1 MPGAPARPQ
10 AFPKRRNRPAGIQTV
25 NATVVTAEESGIG
38 MVEMFRLEPG
48 EDLLRRLLTEI
59 FVEHWEHIVFGSL
72 IQGAVFELTAE
83 APGEVS
89 MLDGYLTA
97 VFGRSHMHLCIGDHR
112 GRRANP
118 TDVGLA
124 RHRRTARAE
133 FFRTLS
139 PEDGAPT
146 SWGFRM
152 FNGAGEQQ
160 LTIFLPNPFLS
171 DDMQVLKDPDWSRL
185 CLWDL
190 LRANYLGLDPEL
202 KDRAAKRFWHA

>member
-1 MPGAPARPQ
+1 M
-10 AFPKRRNRPAGIQTV
+10 
-25 NATVVTAEESGIG
+25 NAAVVSAEETGVG
-38 MVEMFRLEPG
+38 LVEMFRLEPG

-89 MLDGYLTA
+89 MLDGYLTV
-97 VFGRSHMHLCIGDHR
+97 VFGRSHMHLCIGEHR

-118 TDVGLA
+118 TDAALA

-171 DDMQVLKDPDWSRL
+171 DDMQVSKDPDWGRL
-185 CLWDL
+185 DLWDR
-190 LRANYLGLDPEL
+190 LRASYLGLDPDP

>member
-1 MPGAPARPQ
+1 MIGEL
-10 AFPKRRNRPAGIQTV
+10 
-25 NATVVTAEESGIG
+25 VTAEEPGVG
-38 MVEMFRLEPG
+38 RVEMFRLEPG
-48 EDLLRRLLTEI
+48 EEALRRLLTEF

-72 IQGAVFELTAE
+72 IQGAVFELAAE

-89 MLDGYLTA
+89 MLDGYLTV
-97 VFGRSHMHLCIGDHR
+97 VFGASHMHLCIGEHR

-118 TDVGLA
+118 TDAELA

-139 PEDGAPT
+139 PEDAAPT

-160 LTIFLPNPFLS
+160 LTVFLPNPFLS
-171 DDMQVLKDPDWSRL
+171 DDMQIRKDPDWRRL
-185 CLWDL
+185 DLWDR
-190 LRANYLGLDPEL
+190 LRKRYLGLDADPR
-202 KDRAAKRFWHA
+202 DRAAKRFWHA

>member
-1 MPGAPARPQ
+1 MNTPV
-10 AFPKRRNRPAGIQTV
+10 IT
-25 NATVVTAEESGIG
+25 EEETGVG
-38 MVEMFRLEPG
+38 LVEMFRLEPG

-89 MLDGYLTA
+89 MLDGYLTV
-97 VFGRSHMHLCIGDHR
+97 VFGRSHMHLCIGEHR

-118 TDVGLA
+118 TDAALA
-124 RHRRTARAE
+124 RHRQTARAE

-139 PEDGAPT
+139 PEDQAPT

-171 DDMQVLKDPDWSRL
+171 DDMQVLKDPDWARL
-185 CLWDL
+185 DLWDR
-190 LRANYLGLDPEL
+190 LRARYLDLDPDP

>member
-1 MPGAPARPQ
+1 
-10 AFPKRRNRPAGIQTV
+10 
-25 NATVVTAEESGIG
+25 
-38 MVEMFRLEPG
+38 
-48 EDLLRRLLTEI
+48 
-59 FVEHWEHIVFGSL
+59 
-72 IQGAVFELTAE
+72 
-83 APGEVS
+83 
-89 MLDGYLTA
+89 
-97 VFGRSHMHLCIGDHR
+97 MHLCIGEHR

-118 TDVGLA
+118 TDAALA

-139 PEDGAPT
+139 PEEDAPT

-171 DDMQVLKDPDWSRL
+171 DDMQVSKHPDWGRL
-185 CLWDL
+185 DLWDQ
-190 LRANYLGLDPEL
+190 LRASYLGLDPDP

>member
-1 MPGAPARPQ
+1 MASTA
-10 AFPKRRNRPAGIQTV
+10 
-25 NATVVTAEESGIG
+25 VTAEEFGIG
-38 MVEMFRLEPG
+38 MVEMFRLEPH
-48 EDLLRRLLTEI
+48 EDLLCRLLTEI

-72 IQGAVFELTAE
+72 IQGAVFELIAE

-97 VFGRSHMHLCIGDHR
+97 VFGRSHMHLCIGEHR

-118 TDVGLA
+118 TDAGLA

-152 FNGAGEQQ
+152 FNGACEQQ

-171 DDMQVLKDPDWSRL
+171 DDMQVLKYPDWSRL

-190 LRANYLGLDPEL
+190 LRASYLGLDPDP

>member
-1 MPGAPARPQ
+1 MTGAPVRPRVCR
-10 AFPKRRNRPAGIQTV
+10 KRQSRRGGNRVVSGTA
-25 NATVVTAEESGIG
+25 VTADELGVG
-38 MVEMFRLEPG
+38 PVEMFRLEPS
-48 EDLLRRLLTEI
+48 EDFLRQLLTEI
-59 FVEHWEHIVFGSL
+59 FVEHWRHIVFGSL

-97 VFGRSHMHLCIGDHR
+97 VFGRSHLHLCIGEHR

-118 TDVGLA
+118 TDAELA

-133 FFRTLS
+133 FFRVLS

-152 FNGAGEQQ
+152 FNGAAEQQ
-160 LTIFLPNPFLS
+160 LTVFLPNPFLS
-171 DDMQVLKDPDWSRL
+171 DDMQVLKEPDWARL
-185 CLWDL
+185 DLWDC
-190 LRANYLGLDPEL
+190 LRASYLGLDPDP